1 MPENIIPGEPGYNT
15 ETSYKPW
22 LTDPNWNKQT
32 SNTPIADEKAEYINR
47 RLFSV
52 AIVGFAIWYFGFRK
66 KRGAK

>member
-1 MPENIIPGEPGYNT
+1 MENNILPGEPSVDT
-15 ETSYKPW
+15 ISQTPTTDAATSAGM
-22 LTDPNWNKQT
+22 DPK
-32 SNTPIADEKAEYINR
+32 YR